1 MYLLILLNSGV
12 KFENVQSAFCKQ
24 IRFCHCCLLYSRK
37 PTPLTENQSSRYQLM
52 VLRCVR
58 GVRGAQQ
65 RQKRACLQKADRPFS
80 NVTSDLTDLTNE
92 HAYVRI
98 D

>member
-1 MYLLILLNSGV
+1 MSNLLFVSKYVSVIAGLP
-12 KFENVQSAFCKQ
+12 A
-24 IRFCHCCLLYSRK
+24 LYSRK

-92 HAYVRI
+92 LLMFGLTDFHETRF
-98 D
+98 

>member
-1 MYLLILLNSGV
+1 
-12 KFENVQSAFCKQ
+12 
-24 IRFCHCCLLYSRK
+24 
-37 PTPLTENQSSRYQLM
+37 M
-52 VLRCVR
+52 VLRCVG

>member
-1 MYLLILLNSGV
+1 
-12 KFENVQSAFCKQ
+12 
-24 IRFCHCCLLYSRK
+24 
-37 PTPLTENQSSRYQLM
+37 M
-52 VLRCVR
+52 VLRCVG

-98 D
+98 DWLSRNKILITDFVLKYKKNNLVITVKLYALQKL